1 MSQLQNRNDNQNFI
15 SNFVFQ
21 FIKTNKQTNKQ
32 TNKPNSTLGTRIV
45 ETLKSLFYLLVW
57 TRKSLSWQ
65 ESALSVAGTCSS
77 GMFSSL

>member
-1 MSQLQNRNDNQNFI
+1 MSQLQNRNENENFI
-15 SNFVFQ
+15 SNLVSQ
-21 FIKTNKQTNKQ
+21 FIKKTTTNKQ

-57 TRKSLSWQ
+57 ARKSLSWQ